1 MSTVIRPVFRQEQH
15 VAAMLREL
23 AEQAERGEI
32 RSAVVMAE
40 TADAWA
46 FRSVVHEE
54 TEGAE
59 VLGVVHVLAHQ
70 MAAMLAE

>member
-1 MSTVIRPVFRQEQH
+1 
-15 VAAMLREL
+15 
-23 AEQAERGEI
+23 
-32 RSAVVMAE
+32 MAE

-46 FRSVVHEE
+46 FRSVVNEE